1 MTRHAIRQEGEAP
14 SLWRDTA
21 PPAPVTMPLEG
32 ANRADVLVV
41 GAGFAGLST
50 ALELAGRGVDVA
62 VLEARG
68 IGFGASGRNNGQVIP
83 CLSKAEPDDLDR
95 AFGAERG
102 ARAAALIRDS
112 AGLVFDLVRRHGI
125 DCGAEQSGW
134 LQPAHS
140 PGRIRVSERR
150 CRAWQDRG
158 ADVRLLDRE
167 ETRAALGSDAYHGA
181 WLAPSGGHINP
192 LAFARGLARAA
203 LTAGAR
209 IHTDSPVTGLARAGA
224 RWRATTP
231 AGTLEAD
238 RVVLATN
245 AYSDALWPGLARTIV
260 AVRSNQVATAPIGDN
275 LRASVL
281 PGRQAVSD
289 TRGDLHFFRYT
300 ADHRLVTGAAQI
312 LPGEARLRRRAAD
325 RLARLF
331 PQLGDVPIEHAWSG
345 SLAIT
350 RDHLPHLHRPAPG
363 VVAWIGCNGRGVAL
377 ATALGPVL
385 ATATMEGRDDLLP
398 LPVTEIRPIPG
409 HGLIERVARLAL
421 LKYRWRDAREVG

>member
-1 MTRHAIRQEGEAP
+1 MTRDAIHREDEPP
-14 SLWRDTA
+14 SLWRAIAPPPPETA
-21 PPAPVTMPLEG
+21 PLAGDGRV
-32 ANRADVLVV
+32 DVLVV
-41 GAGFAGLST
+41 GGGFTGLST
-50 ALELAGRGVDVA
+50 ALHLAERGTDVA

-83 CLSKAEPDDLDR
+83 CLSKAEPEDLER
-95 AFGAERG
+95 AFGAGQG

-112 AGLVFDLVRRHGI
+112 AALVFDLVRRHGI
-125 DCGAEQSGW
+125 DCDAEQTGW

-140 PGRIRVSERR
+140 PGRVRVSERR
-150 CRAWQDRG
+150 CRAWQARG

-167 ETRAALGSDAYHGA
+167 QARAMLGSDAYHGA
-181 WLAPSGGHINP
+181 WLAPTGGHINP
-192 LAFARGLARAA
+192 LGFARGLARAA
-203 LTAGAR
+203 LAAGAR
-209 IHTDSPVTGLARAGA
+209 IHNDSPVIGLVRDAT
-224 RWRATTP
+224 RWRARTP
-231 AGTLEAD
+231 GGTLSAE

-245 AYSDALWPGLARTIV
+245 AYSDALWPGLARSIV

-275 LRASVL
+275 LRATVL

-312 LPGEARLRRRAAD
+312 LPGDGRLRRRSAE

-331 PQLGDVPIEHAWSG
+331 PQLGRVPIDFAWSG
-345 SLAIT
+345 SLAMT

-363 VVAWIGCNGRGVAL
+363 VVAWLGCNGRGVAL

-385 ATATMEGRDDLLP
+385 ATATLESRDDLLP
-398 LPVTEIRPIPG
+398 LPVTEIRPLPG
-409 HGLIERVARLAL
+409 HALLERVARLAL
-421 LKYRWRDAREVG
+421 MKYRWRDAREVG